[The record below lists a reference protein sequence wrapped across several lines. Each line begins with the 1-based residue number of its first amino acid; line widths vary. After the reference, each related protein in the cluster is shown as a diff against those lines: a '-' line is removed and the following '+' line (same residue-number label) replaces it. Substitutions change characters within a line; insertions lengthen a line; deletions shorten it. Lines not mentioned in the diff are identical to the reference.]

1 MVACGDVFYSLL
13 ERGGFSALLM
23 FSFGLIA
30 TNFNT

>member
-1 MVACGDVFYSLL
+1 MWDVFYSLL
-13 ERGGFSALLM
+13 EHGGFSAVVM